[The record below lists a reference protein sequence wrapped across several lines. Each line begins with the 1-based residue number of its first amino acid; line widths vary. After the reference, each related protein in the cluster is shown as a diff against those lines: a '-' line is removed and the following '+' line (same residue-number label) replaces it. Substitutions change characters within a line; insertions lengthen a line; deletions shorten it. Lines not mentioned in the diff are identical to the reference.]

1 MSSQDR
7 YLMYSISF
15 QKIFKK
21 SPRNFKEMFLGL
33 LEHYR
38 TETFK
43 LVEAEE
49 QIKKARAR
57 K

>member
-1 MSSQDR
+1 
-7 YLMYSISF
+7 MYSISF